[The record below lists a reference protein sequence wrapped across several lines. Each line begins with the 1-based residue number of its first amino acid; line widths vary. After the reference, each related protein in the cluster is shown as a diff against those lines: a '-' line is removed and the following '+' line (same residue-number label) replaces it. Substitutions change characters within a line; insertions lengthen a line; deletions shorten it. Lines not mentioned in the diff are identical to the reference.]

1 MPLNGNRLLACILL
15 CGWGGITSLNSE
27 TIRVVGSDSVGRI
40 LSLESSEVDKSLT
53 VSYQMSGSL
62 GGLIKL
68 REGYADIA
76 FVLQTSEGYPGM
88 DGLTAIPLGYW
99 SLIVAVKED
108 NPLIELSLKE
118 MQQLFEK
125 TNDGLKTEWG
135 MLLPDEPKWSHRSIF
150 FTVDVGA
157 DDPSYPLFV
166 EEFFEG
172 ERPQKLSSFG
182 DKLDNPYLAGP
193 SNLLIM
199 SRLPEPEKEL
209 RTVALIEDGKEFG
222 YPPTSEN
229 LHFGDYPLRTSLFM
243 VIRDKKSEQTRSYLR
258 SFFGSGR
265 LESLYASG
273 LIPVPENVR
282 NLALLE
288 FDLEF

>member
-1 MPLNGNRLLACILL
+1 MPHNCYRLLACLLL
-15 CGWGGITSLNSE
+15 CGWIGISSLRSE

-40 LSLESSEVDKSLT
+40 LNLESGEVVESLT

-68 REGYADIA
+68 REGYADVA
-76 FVLQTSEGYPGM
+76 FVLQTSEGYPTM
-88 DGLTAIPLGYW
+88 EGLTAIPLGYW
-99 SLIVAVKED
+99 SLLVAVHED
-108 NPLIELSLKE
+108 NPLIEVSMKD
-118 MQQLFEK
+118 MQLLFEK

-135 MLLPDEPKWSHRSIF
+135 ALLPDEPKWSNRLIF
-150 FTVDVGA
+150 FTVDVETN
-157 DDPSYPLFV
+157 DPSYPLFV
-166 EEFFEG
+166 EEFFG
-172 ERPQKLSSFG
+172 GVRPQKLSSFG

-199 SRLPEPEKEL
+199 SRLPELGKGL

-229 LHFGDYPLRTSLFM
+229 LHFGDYPLRTSLYM
-243 VIRDKKSEQTRSYLR
+243 VVSDENSEGVRTYIR
-258 SFFGSGR
+258 SFFSSGR
-265 LESLYASG
+265 LNSLYASG
-273 LIPVPENVR
+273 LIPVPEKVQNQ
-282 NLALLE
+282 ALLE